1 MIDNQH
7 KNFYL
12 VELKNEALT
21 SIFDKDYNLR
31 FFLAASNELS
41 SDIDAICKTESV
53 IDKVKKVI
61 GSNPI
66 IIERFNPAHFPM
78 LKPELL
84 MEVDD
89 EGNVQD
95 IHPNVAKVTLVTLHD
110 HSVIQARAIGLPN
123 SGSKVLQ

>member
-1 MIDNQH
+1 MKHLHRSLI
-7 KNFYL
+7 KII
-12 VELKNEALT
+12 T
-21 SIFDKDYNLR
+21 FD

-41 SDIDAICKTESV
+41 SDIEAICKTESV

-66 IIERFNPAHFPM
+66 IIEKFNPAHFPM